1 MLPILGFF
9 IFLINFANGDQDYLH
24 LRVIDP
30 STLPFLYRL
39 SPGQI
44 GPHFNTTF
52 TSTSLV
58 VTDPPH
64 ACELITNTREVSRNI
79 ALIIRGGCSF
89 VTKAINAHVA
99 GAVAVIVYD
108 FNRKAVQTFSMI
120 QDDTSRRVQIP
131 CAFMNGK
138 DGHTIISALDSLNL
152 TKAVVDFPVNVTAV
166 PIYQLRLTPWTL
178 W

>member
-1 MLPILGFF
+1 MLLLLELVFIL
-9 IFLINFANGDQDYLH
+9 ISISNGENDYLH
-24 LRVIDP
+24 LRVINP
-30 STLPFLYRL
+30 STLPFTYRL

-58 VTDPPH
+58 LTEPPH
-64 ACELITNTREVSRNI
+64 ACELVSNAHEVNRNI

-108 FNRKAVQTFSMI
+108 FNRKAIHTFSMI

-138 DGHTIISALDSLNL
+138 DGRNSLKYL
-152 TKAVVDFPVNVTAV
+152 VLRILYCTKM
-166 PIYQLRLTPWTL
+166 
-178 W
+178 

>member
-1 MLPILGFF
+1 MLL
-9 IFLINFANGDQDYLH
+9 FLELVFLLIHVSNGDLDYLH
-24 LRVIDP
+24 LRVINP
-30 STLPFLYRL
+30 STLPFTYRL

-58 VTDPPH
+58 LTEPLH
-64 ACELITNTREVSRNI
+64 ACELVSNAHEVNRNI
-79 ALIIRGGCSF
+79 ALIIRRGCSF

-99 GAVAVIVYD
+99 GAVAAIVYD
-108 FNRKAVQTFSMI
+108 FNRNAIQTFSMI

-138 DGHTIISALDSLNL
+138 DGDSITTALDSLNL
-152 TKAVVDFPVNVTAV
+152 TKAIVDFPVNVTAV
-166 PIYQLRLTPWTL
+166 PVYQLRLTPWTL

>member
-1 MLPILGFF
+1 MLLSLVLFF
-9 IFLINFANGDQDYLH
+9 LLITISNGENDYLH
-24 LRVIDP
+24 LRVINP
-30 STLPFLYRL
+30 STLPFTYRL

-58 VTDPPH
+58 VTEPPH
-64 ACELITNTREVSRNI
+64 ACELVSNAHEVNRNI

-108 FNRKAVQTFSMI
+108 FNRKAIHTFSMI

-138 DGHTIISALDSLNL
+138 DGHSITTALDNLNL
-152 TKAVVDFPVNVTAV
+152 TKALVDFPVNVSMV
-166 PIYQLRLTPWTL
+166 PVYHLRLSPWTL

>member
-1 MLPILGFF
+1 MILTLEIIF
-9 IFLINFANGDQDYLH
+9 FLITFSYGLAEFIHFKSHKIFSGDHDYLH

-44 GPHFNTTF
+44 GPQFNRTF

-58 VTDPPH
+58 LTEPPH
-64 ACELITNTREVSRNI
+64 ACDIVTNTHEVNQNI

-108 FNRKAVQTFSMI
+108 FNRKAIQTFSMI

-138 DGHTIISALDSLNL
+138 DGHTITSALDSLNL
-152 TKAVVDFPVNVTAV
+152 TKH
-166 PIYQLRLTPWTL
+166 W
-178 W
+178 

>member
-1 MLPILGFF
+1 MLLSLVLFF
-9 IFLINFANGDQDYLH
+9 LLITISNGLTKFISSNFIEYVSGENDYLH
-24 LRVIDP
+24 LRVINP
-30 STLPFLYRL
+30 STLPFTYRL

-58 VTDPPH
+58 VTEPPH
-64 ACELITNTREVSRNI
+64 ACELVSNYHFSVNR
-79 ALIIRGGCSF
+79 GCSF

-108 FNRKAVQTFSMI
+108 FNRKAIHTFSMI

-138 DGHTIISALDSLNL
+138 DGYDPDHHFLITSEL
-152 TKAVVDFPVNVTAV
+152 FPECYENFGDE
-166 PIYQLRLTPWTL
+166 WCN
-178 W
+178 

>member
-1 MLPILGFF
+1 MLLLLELVFIL
-9 IFLINFANGDQDYLH
+9 ISISNGENDYLH
-24 LRVIDP
+24 LRVINP
-30 STLPFLYRL
+30 STLPFTYRL

-58 VTDPPH
+58 LTEPPH
-64 ACELITNTREVSRNI
+64 ACELVSNAHEVNRNI

-108 FNRKAVQTFSMI
+108 FNRKAIHTFSMI

-138 DGHTIISALDSLNL
+138 DGLVLLTIFKPTS
-152 TKAVVDFPVNVTAV
+152 VFNVKV
-166 PIYQLRLTPWTL
+166 RNVSSNYYSF
-178 W
+178 